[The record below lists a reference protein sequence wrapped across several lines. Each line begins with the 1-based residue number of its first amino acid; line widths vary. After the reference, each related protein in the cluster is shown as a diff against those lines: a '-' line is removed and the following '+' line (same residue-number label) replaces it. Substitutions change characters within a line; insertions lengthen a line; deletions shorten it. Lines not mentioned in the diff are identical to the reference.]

1 MTPLE
6 PPLSLGSNRPG
17 SPGDGNRPGEGASGD
32 AGVAAGVLA
41 PDLVDLGARLREVGR
56 VLGERFLDKE
66 ELIRLLLVALIAGEH
81 MLIVGPPG
89 TAKSALVRQLSRLV
103 DARYFEYLLTR
114 FSEPSELFGPV
125 DIQAFREGVYVRR
138 TGSML
143 PEAELVFLDEIFKSN
158 SAILNSLLGVLNER
172 RFFTGSTTIKVPLSS
187 LFGAT
192 NEIPNDEALAAL
204 FDRFLIRSVSENLDS
219 FHFLGLLDRG
229 IKAEVAQASL
239 EAAGSHGA
247 VTDEARAPGLV
258 SIAEIRQLHARMGEL
273 LRFPEE
279 FLARYKGLLFQIRSE
294 GVTVSDRRAVK
305 LLKLFAASA
314 LLDGRNGVNDA
325 DFFVLKHVWNSVD
338 QAPLLRDIVGPVLER
353 HHRDNPEQRR
363 VGGTAIDLDTVLA
376 ELGAVRALLLG
387 GETLSDVQL
396 FSQLR
401 NLQDIRS
408 ALLSLGTE
416 TARQM
421 VTEVDKLLEGV
432 FESSR
437 WTG

>member
-1 MTPLE
+1 MTPLAPM
-6 PPLSLGSNRPG
+6 PPVALHPQTG
-17 SPGDGNRPGEGASGD
+17 GAT
-32 AGVAAGVLA
+32 LA
-41 PDLVDLGARLREVGR
+41 PDLAQVGARLREVGR

-66 ELIRLLLVALIAGEH
+66 ELIRLLSVTLLAGEH

-89 TAKSALVRQLSRLV
+89 TAKSALVRHLARLI

-204 FDRFLIRSVSENLDS
+204 FDRFLVRAFSDNLDS

-229 IKAEVAQASL
+229 IKAEVLATTEADERLRPLLSL
-239 EAAGSHGA
+239 
-247 VTDEARAPGLV
+247 
-258 SIAEIRQLHARMGEL
+258 AEIRKVHGRMAEL
-273 LRFPEE
+273 LRFSDE

-314 LLDGRNGVNDA
+314 LLDGRATVNDA

-353 HHRDNPEQRR
+353 HHRDNPEERR
-363 VGGTAIDLDTVLA
+363 LGASAVDLDTVLA
-376 ELGAVRALLLG
+376 ELGSIRALLLG
-387 GETLSDVQL
+387 GESLSDVQL

-408 ALLSLGTE
+408 ALIALGSE